1 MLTLIYRYPFHL
13 YIYLSFTPLDAL
25 AQNVGALHILLPDD
39 SVTPL
44 ILQDAKMPPQNF
56 DAEAMQAFRRA
67 SATSLKMRKA
77 YEGHL
82 MGAIVRQNKTMLL
95 DILKKDSNMS
105 ELSEMDP
112 FGQKMLNYL
121 VGWPEGLSIMV
132 EHYGLASL
140 QLLDQSQSTLL
151 SSALSWSG
159 KICIGYSPQG
169 CLDDCPCAKDVDL
182 LVKAGK
188 DSSLQF
194 NLHDNWVNA
203 MLGASVK
210 ARDLIIDELKLRR
223 EELKSLGLLHLNSSQ
238 IDRMDLK
245 KKTVLDYYTRQ
256 VLEALDAKGVNVHPR
271 CRTDLHA
278 TEWHLGVTS
287 NEPSDKIWRKGASVY
302 HILGYAKISGYSIG
316 ACELADSLY
325 AKGFGDIDLPDINGL
340 APLADN
346 SSFHLL
352 HRFLERYGVLMP
364 TFDPR
369 DICNCGCS
377 VGGCSPYNSMW
388 KTALENY
395 KRSVYAGDT
404 VQMMNFVRERALEME
419 AAFDFPRHVKQT
431 WLRACTFAMLPLR
444 HTCCCDGFQEHDD
457 EEILEILE
465 EDEGDLESFEVL
477 MVELDRRWEELG
489 CSLAEFY
496 RLHWIDRMDE
506 VLRQMDERMLTA
518 EEIQNVKKLGIDL
531 AVRPEPFTGEKGSY
545 ENKGSVEYWC
555 QRMDAL
561 VA

>member
-1 MLTLIYRYPFHL
+1 
-13 YIYLSFTPLDAL
+13 
-25 AQNVGALHILLPDD
+25 
-39 SVTPL
+39 
-44 ILQDAKMPPQNF
+44 
-56 DAEAMQAFRRA
+56 
-67 SATSLKMRKA
+67 
-77 YEGHL
+77 

-95 DILKKDSNMS
+95 DILKKNGSMS

-121 VGWPEGLSIMV
+121 VGWPEGLQIMV

-159 KICIGYSPQG
+159 RICIGYSPQG
-169 CLDDCPCAKDVDL
+169 CLDDCPCANAVDL

-194 NLHDNWVNA
+194 NLHDNWLNA

-210 ARDLIIDELKLRR
+210 ARDLII
-223 EELKSLGLLHLNSSQ
+223 EELKVRRGELKRLGLMHLNCDQ
-238 IDRMDLK
+238 IDRMDLRK
-245 KKTVLDYYTRQ
+245 NTVLDYYTRQ
-256 VLEALDAKGVNVHPR
+256 VLEALNTKGVNVHPR

-287 NEPSDKIWRKGASVY
+287 NEPSDKIWRRGASVY

-325 AKGFGDIDLPDINGL
+325 SKGFGDIDLPDINSL
-340 APLADN
+340 TPLAVKYPCNTLWCSDWNLEASIEFWFMQRGASLQRQVTNCVTKYSTAHHVLRLVGSCSNFAKDN
-346 SSFHLL
+346 SSFRLL
-352 HRFLERYGVLMP
+352 HRFLEPYGVLMP
-364 TFDPR
+364 TFDTR

-395 KRSVYAGDT
+395 RRSVYAGDT
-404 VQMMNFVRERALEME
+404 VHMMNFVRERTLAME
-419 AAFDFPRHVKQT
+419 AAFDFPRHIKQT

-444 HTCCCDGFQEHDD
+444 HNCCCDGFQEHDD

-465 EDEGDLESFEVL
+465 EDEAELETFEVL
-477 MVELDRRWEELG
+477 MVELDRKWEELD

-506 VLRQMDERMLTA
+506 VLRHMDERMLTA
-518 EEIQNVKKLGIDL
+518 DEIQNVKKLGINL
-531 AVRPEPFTGEKGSY
+531 SVRPEPFTQEKGPF
-545 ENKGSVEYWC
+545 ENKDSVEYWC
-555 QRMDAL
+555 QRMYAL